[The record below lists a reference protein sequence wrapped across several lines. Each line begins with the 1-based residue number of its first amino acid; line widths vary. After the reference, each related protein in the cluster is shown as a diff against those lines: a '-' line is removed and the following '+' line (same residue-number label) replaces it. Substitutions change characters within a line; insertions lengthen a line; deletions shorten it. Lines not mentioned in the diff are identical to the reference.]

1 MWNYETPKGV
11 TLCEFLNLIPQWNPT
26 LYYKDGSWEK
36 IRSIFTIIISIPYN
50 PEKSIPKP
58 GERDDILFLGIRP
71 L

>member
-1 MWNYETPKGV
+1 MG
-11 TLCEFLNLIPQWNPT
+11 
-26 LYYKDGSWEK
+26 K
-36 IRSIFTIIISIPYN
+36 IRSIFTVIISIPYN